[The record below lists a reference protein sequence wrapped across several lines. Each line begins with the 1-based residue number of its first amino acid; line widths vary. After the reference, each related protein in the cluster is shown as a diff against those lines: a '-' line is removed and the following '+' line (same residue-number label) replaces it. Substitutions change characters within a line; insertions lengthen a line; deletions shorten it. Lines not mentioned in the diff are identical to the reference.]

1 MTLLVAAG
9 LVLPVASPPIRDGAV
24 LVRDGAIAAVGPRE
38 TVHASAPDA
47 AVEAFPDAAL
57 VPGFVNAHTH
67 LEYGA
72 FGGFGDGRSFAA
84 WLAGFVRGQAAL
96 DHDAIAA
103 SAALGALQ
111 CLRSGVTT
119 VADCSHAGAAVG
131 AARTAGLRA
140 IVHLETFGVGD
151 PAPGLA
157 RLERALADAEADAG
171 GLVEL
176 GVSPHAP
183 YTVGPELYA
192 AAHALAAARGLPL
205 ATHLAESQAELDA
218 LADGSGEL
226 AAALDARGIPHPV
239 LGEHPVARLARDGIL
254 DRRTTAIHCVHVGAD
269 EIAALAAA
277 GAAVVHCPRSNAML
291 GCGAAPLGA
300 LRAAGVRVG
309 LGSDSPAS
317 ALDFDHFAELRA
329 AVAAA
334 RTRERRADAL
344 SAADALG
351 LATRDS
357 ARALGLDDRV
367 GSLVPGLRADLAVV
381 ALDGSGRGAG
391 DDPAAAV
398 VYGGS
403 PERVLLTIVDGVVR
417 YRKDRDGS
425 RLTAAIARAADARAT
440 MFEKA
445 GTT

>member
-1 MTLLVAAG
+1 MSLLVAADW
-9 LVLPVASPPIRDGAV
+9 LLPVASPPLRDGAV
-24 LVRDGAIAAVGPRE
+24 LVRDGAIAAVGPRAAL
-38 TVHASAPDA
+38 HAAAPDA
-47 AVEAFPDAAL
+47 TLEAFPGSAI

-72 FGGFGDGRSFAA
+72 FGGLGDGGSFAA
-84 WLAGFVRGQAAL
+84 WLGGFIRGQAAL
-96 DHDAIAA
+96 EPAAIAA
-103 SAALGALQ
+103 SAALGVLQ

-119 VADCSHAGAAVG
+119 VADCSHAGAAVD
-131 AARTAGLRA
+131 AARAAGLRA

-151 PAPGLA
+151 PGPGLA
-157 RLERALADAEADAG
+157 RLERALDVAAPAAG
-171 GLVEL
+171 ELVEL

-192 AAHALAAARGLPL
+192 AVHALAAERGLRL
-205 ATHLAESQAELDA
+205 ATHVAESAAEIAA

-226 AAALDARGIPHPV
+226 ADALDGRGVPHPV
-239 LGEHPVARLARDGIL
+239 LGEHPVARLVRDGIL
-254 DRRTTAIHCVHVGAD
+254 DARTTAVHCVQVGDA
-269 EIAALAAA
+269 EIADLAAS
-277 GAAVVHCPRSNAML
+277 GAAVVHCPRSNAQL
-291 GCGAAPLGA
+291 GCGAAPLAA
-300 LRAAGVRVG
+300 LRAAGIRVG
-309 LGSDSPAS
+309 IGSDSPAS

-329 AVAAA
+329 AVATA

-344 SAADALG
+344 SAADALE
-351 LATRDS
+351 LATRGS

-381 ALDGSGRGAG
+381 SLAASGLLDGG
-391 DDPAAAV
+391 DPAAAV

-403 PERVLLTIVDGVVR
+403 PDQVLLTIVDGVVR

-425 RLTAAIARAADARAT
+425 RLTVAIARAGDARAT

>member
-1 MTLLVAAG
+1 VSLLVAADW
-9 LVLPVASPPIRDGAV
+9 VLPVASPPLRDGAV
-24 LVRDGAIAAVGPRE
+24 LVRDGAIAAVGPRD
-38 TVHASAPDA
+38 ALQAAAPDA

-84 WLAGFVRGQAAL
+84 WLAGFVGGQAAL
-96 DHDAIAA
+96 DREAIEA
-103 SAALGALQ
+103 SAALGALE

-131 AARTAGLRA
+131 AARSAGLRA
-140 IVHLETFGVGD
+140 IVHLETFGAGD
-151 PAPGLA
+151 PAPGVA
-157 RLERALADAEADAG
+157 RLERALAAAEEEAG

-183 YTVGPELYA
+183 YTVGPELYRA
-192 AAHALAAARGLPL
+192 VHALAAARDLPL
-205 ATHLAESQAELDA
+205 ATHLAESAAEIAA
-218 LADGSGEL
+218 LRDGSGEL
-226 AAALDARGIPHPV
+226 AEALDRRGIPHPV
-239 LGEHPVARLARDGIL
+239 LGEHPVARLHRDGVL
-254 DRRTTAIHCVHVGAD
+254 DANTTAVHCVQVGDA
-269 EIAALAAA
+269 EIAALAAS

-291 GCGAAPLGA
+291 GCGAAPVGA

-329 AVAAA
+329 AVATA

-344 SAADALG
+344 SAAEALE
-351 LATRDS
+351 LATLGS
-357 ARALGLDDRV
+357 ARALGIDDRV
-367 GSLVPGLRADLAVV
+367 GSLAPGLRADLAVV
-381 ALDGSGRGAG
+381 SLADTALADGG
-391 DDPAAAV
+391 DPAAAV

-403 PERVLLTIVDGVVR
+403 PERVLVTIVDGDVR

-425 RLTAAIARAADARAT
+425 RLHAAIARAASARAT

-445 GTT
+445 VTR